1 MTQASPHVDRL
12 RARLATLTHDE
23 APAIIVANE
32 VGLIEHVDPELA
44 RSLRWRVDQLLDQ
57 PLTTI
62 IPRRFRDAHNLG
74 FSRFLVTRE
83 PTLLERRLRLWVA
96 TASGDELRAEHVITG
111 LLVERG
117 WVFGATIEV
126 VGKEAGI
133 DAR

>member
-1 MTQASPHVDRL
+1 MTEASPHVDRL
-12 RARLATLTHDE
+12 RARLATLTHH
-23 APAIIVANE
+23 AVPSIIVANE
-32 VGLIEHVDPELA
+32 IGLIEHVDPELA

-74 FSRFLVTRE
+74 FSRFLMTRE
-83 PTLLERRLRLWVA
+83 PTLLDRPLGLWVA

-111 LLVERG
+111 MLVERG
-117 WVFGATIEV
+117 WVFGATIDV
-126 VGKEAGI
+126 VGEEVAL